1 MVEQEGQ
8 SSFESSKHQ
17 IKHRQLRCYFTV
29 NYF

>member
-17 IKHRQLRCYFTV
+17 IKQRQLWC
-29 NYF
+29 